1 MTVRTRFAPSP
12 TGYMHIGGMR
22 SALFNWLF
30 ARQNGGQFI
39 LRIDDTD
46 QARNVEEALAP
57 ILDAFRWLGLDWDE
71 GPEVGGD
78 YGPYFQSQRGDLYQA
93 AAERLLAEGKAY
105 RCFDSAEEVQG
116 DKEHLR
122 EHNTLPTGRRRSLD
136 LSDAEIQDRLERGDA
151 WVLRFKVPG
160 DRKIEIEDEIRGH
173 VEWDSSLMFDPNI
186 SRSNGSPLYNFATVV
201 DDAQLKI
208 THVIRAEEHLTNT
221 AVQVLLYE
229 ALGEAVPKFAHIPF
243 VMAPGTKKK
252 ISKRDIEK
260 YRKSPAFKILFDLSA
275 RVLPQI
281 GLDEESVN
289 PVMVEFYEQC
299 GFLPAGLLNSLGRTG
314 WSFDETTEFMSLDFL
329 IEHFSLDRV
338 VKGSA
343 AFDPE
348 KLLSYQTHWMM
359 QLSDEDRAAQC
370 VPFLR
375 KAGLLSDSPSDDE
388 RSLVTRVVSALGDR
402 IKVAGDILTYGYF
415 FKADIEFSPKDFK
428 KRVKKNG
435 VPELLTEFQEV
446 LARHDEWSAESLEAA
461 LQTFV
466 ESKEVGAGLL
476 IHALRIASTGS
487 PIGPG
492 VYDCLVLVGQE
503 TVLNRIDLALKKATE
518 ETEAQ

>member
-1 MTVRTRFAPSP
+1 
-12 TGYMHIGGMR
+12 MHIGGMR

-30 ARQNGGQFI
+30 ARQHGGQFI

-57 ILDAFRWLGLDWDE
+57 ILQAFRWLGLDWDE

-78 YGPYFQSQRGDLYQA
+78 YAPYFQSQRGEFYQA

-105 RCFDSAEEVQG
+105 RCFDSAEQVQA
-116 DKEHLR
+116 DKEYLR
-122 EHNTLPTGRRRSLD
+122 EHNVLPEGMRRSLE
-136 LSDAEIQDRLERGDA
+136 LNDADIQSRLDRGDA
-151 WVLRFKVPG
+151 WVLRLKIPA
-160 DRKIEIEDEIRGH
+160 DRRIEIEDEIRGH
-173 VEWDSSLMFDPNI
+173 VEWDSSLIFDPNI
-186 SRSNGSPLYNFATVV
+186 ARSNGSPLYNFATVV
-201 DDAQLKI
+201 DDAYLKI

-252 ISKRDIEK
+252 ISKRDIDK
-260 YRKSPAFKILFDLSA
+260 YRNSPAFKVLFDLSS
-275 RVLPQI
+275 RVLPQT
-281 GLDEESVN
+281 GLDENSVN

-299 GFLPAGLLNSLGRTG
+299 GFLPAGLLNSLARTG

-348 KLLSYQTHWMM
+348 KLMSYQSHWMM
-359 QLSDEDRAAQC
+359 QLSDKDRAAKC
-370 VPFLR
+370 LPFLQ
-375 KAGLLSDSPSDDE
+375 KAELLPATPSDED
-388 RSLVTRVVSALGDR
+388 RSLVTHVVAALGDR
-402 IKVAGDILTYGYF
+402 IKVAGDILAYDYF
-415 FKADIEFSPKDFK
+415 FKADIEFSPKDFT
-428 KRVKKNG
+428 KRVCKSG
-435 VPELLTEFQEV
+435 VPELLAEFRGV
-446 LARHDEWSAESLEAA
+446 LATHDDWTAESLEEQ
-461 LQTFV
+461 LQKFA
-466 ESKEVGAGLL
+466 ESKEISPGLL
-476 IHALRIASTGS
+476 IHALRISSTGS

-492 VYDCLVLVGQE
+492 VYDCLVLVGKE
-503 TVLNRIDLALKKATE
+503 TVLRRIDLAL
-518 ETEAQ
+518 ETASRESDAQ

>member
-46 QARNVEEALAP
+46 QARNVDEALAP

-78 YGPYFQSQRGDLYQA
+78 YGPYFQSQRGEFYQA
-93 AAERLLAEGKAY
+93 AADRLLAEGNAY
-105 RCFDSAEEVQG
+105 RCFDTPEQVQA

-122 EHNTLPTGRRRSLD
+122 EQNELPEGMRRSLE
-136 LSDAEIQDRLERGDA
+136 LSDVEIQERLDRGDP
-151 WVLRFKVPG
+151 WVLRFKVPHG
-160 DRKIEIEDEIRGH
+160 QKIEIEDEIRGH
-173 VEWDSSLMFDPNI
+173 VEWDSSLIFDPNI

-221 AVQVLLYE
+221 AIQVLLYE
-229 ALGEAVPKFAHIPF
+229 ALGEAVPTFAHLPF
-243 VMAPGTKKK
+243 VMAPATNRKM
-252 ISKRDIEK
+252 SKRQKDVDK
-260 YRKSPAFKILFDLSA
+260 YRKSPAFKVLFDVST
-275 RVLPQI
+275 RVLPRT
-281 GLDEESVN
+281 GVDEDVVN
-289 PVMVEFYEQC
+289 PVMVEYYREC

-314 WSFDETTEFMSLDFL
+314 WSFDETTEFMSLQFL
-329 IEHFSLDRV
+329 IENFSLGRV

-348 KLLSYQTHWMM
+348 KLMSYQSHWMM
-359 QLSDEDRAAQC
+359 QLSEGERAAAC
-370 VPFLR
+370 LPFLQ
-375 KAGLLSDSPSDDE
+375 KAGLIGDSPKDQDQA
-388 RSLVTRVVSALGDR
+388 RLAQVVSALGDR
-402 IKVAGDILTYGYF
+402 IKVAGDILTYDYF
-415 FKADIEFSPKDFK
+415 FKADVEFSPKDFK
-428 KRVKKNG
+428 KRVRKNG
-435 VPELLTEFQEV
+435 VPELLTEFREV
-446 LARHDEWSAESLEAA
+446 LTAHEDWTAESLEEA
-461 LQTFV
+461 LQKFV

-476 IHALRIASTGS
+476 IHAIRISSTGS

-492 VYDCLVLVGQE
+492 VYDCLVLVGKDK
-503 TVLNRIDLALKKATE
+503 VLARIDLALEKAKE
-518 ETEAQ
+518 SAE